1 MERNKYYVYVLR
13 SQKDER
19 LYTGYTS
26 DIEKRLRDHN
36 AGNTKSL
43 RNRRPLKL
51 VYYEEFNTKAEAIAR
66 ERYFKTPEGGARKKK
81 LIEQASNYFTPMGEI
96 TESEDGREKHIG
108 FEVMGNREI

>member
-13 SQKDER
+13 SQKDGR

-51 VYYEEFNTKAEAIAR
+51 VYLEEFDTKAKAIAR
-66 ERYFKTPEGGARKKK
+66 ERYFKTPEGGVQKKK
-81 LIEQASNYFTPMGEI
+81 LIEQAADHFFP
-96 TESEDGREKHIG
+96 
-108 FEVMGNREI
+108 NREDVRTGSR